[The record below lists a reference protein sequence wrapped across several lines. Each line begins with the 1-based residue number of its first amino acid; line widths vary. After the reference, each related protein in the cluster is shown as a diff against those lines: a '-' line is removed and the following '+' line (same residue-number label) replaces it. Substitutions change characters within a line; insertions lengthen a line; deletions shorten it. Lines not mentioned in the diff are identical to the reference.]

1 MTELV
6 HVPPGQ
12 LVTDHHAH
20 QTVQYFWD
28 RAHPKPLTPLPKIQA
43 IAKRALIAGY
53 PPEEVVRALNQCRA
67 FTIPA
72 IEYQLRSS
80 SIPNYGRNAERVLRM
95 ME

>member
-1 MTELV
+1 MSEIV
-6 HVPPGQ
+6 YVPPGQ
-12 LVTDHHAH
+12 IVTDHHANL
-20 QTVQYFWD
+20 TVQSFWD
-28 RAHPKPLTPLPKIQA
+28 RVHPKPLTPLPKIQA

-53 PPEEVVRALNQCRA
+53 TPEEVVRALNQCRA
-67 FTIPA
+67 FTLPA

>member
-6 HVPPGQ
+6 HVVPGQ
-12 LVTDHHAH
+12 IVTDTHAN

-28 RAHPKPLTPLPKIQA
+28 RAHPKPLPPLPKIQA

-53 PPEEVVRALNQCRA
+53 TPEEVVRALNQCRA

-80 SIPNYGRNAERVLRM
+80 AIPNYGRNAEQVLKM

>member
-6 HVPPGQ
+6 HVVPGQ
-12 LVTDHHAH
+12 IVTDHHA
-20 QTVQYFWD
+20 QLTAQYFWD
-28 RAHPKPLTPLPKIQA
+28 RVHPKPLTPFPKIQA

-53 PPEEVVRALNQCRA
+53 PPEEVVRALTQCRA

-80 SIPNYGRNAERVLRM
+80 SVPNYGRNAERILRM

>member
-1 MTELV
+1 MSEIV
-6 HVPPGQ
+6 YVPPGQ
-12 LVTDHHAH
+12 IITDDHAH

-28 RAHPKPLTPLPKIQA
+28 RTHPKPLTPLPKIQN

-53 PPEEVVRALNQCRA
+53 TPEEIVRALNQCRA

-72 IEYQLRSS
+72 VEYQLRSS
-80 SIPNYGRNAERVLRM
+80 FIPNYGRNAERVLRM